1 MKIQTILS
9 LAMATVALFASCS
22 SDEILDVPVDKT
34 IQFSGAFVD
43 NSTRAADDPSYTTST
58 LDKFNVYGWV
68 SQTANSTT
76 TTGQIFDEVEVSKS
90 SGTWAYG
97 EDYIQ
102 YWIAGGSY
110 TFDAIA
116 GANGT
121 IDIKGDAKGEHASAP
136 TITGF
141 ISDGETD
148 LIYATKTAIGAVSN
162 NSKVAFT
169 FKHQLAKV
177 KFSFLNSTA
186 GDIDAKIT
194 GITIKSAAKKG
205 DVALSGTTTSAT
217 WTNLSETSDLSVG
230 DALTETTGYISKT
243 SGTYTESANEKF
255 LIPTTAS
262 YTVEF
267 TTAIYQKGVL
277 IKTVTHT
284 ATIPSTEFKGG
295 YAYNFTAELT
305 ASNIDPSNSLEPI
318 EFDLTEVTAWV
329 DQTSIA
335 LTIPATEETKEEEGG
350 QN

>member
-43 NSTRAADDPSYTTST
+43 NSTRAATDPSYTTST

-68 SQTANSTT
+68 SQTANGTT
-76 TTGQIFDEVEVSKS
+76 TTGQIFNEVEVSKS
-90 SGTWAYG
+90 SEKWAYG
-97 EDYIQ
+97 ENYIQ
-102 YWIAGGSY
+102 YWVADGSY

-121 IDIKGDAKGEHASAP
+121 IDIKDDAKGEHASTP
-136 TITGF
+136 TITSF
-141 ISDGETD
+141 DASQQTD
-148 LIYATKTAIGAVSN
+148 LIYATATVTGKASG
-162 NSKVAFT
+162 NSTVNFT

-194 GITIKSAAKKG
+194 GITIKSAAQKG
-205 DVALSGTTTSAT
+205 DVTLSAGTTSAT
-217 WTNLSETSDLSVG
+217 WSTSSDTYDLPVG
-230 DALTETTGYISKT
+230 DALTETSGYITKT
-243 SGTYTESANEKF
+243 SGSYTESANEKF

-267 TTAIYQKGVL
+267 TTDIYQKDVL
-277 IKTVTHT
+277 IKTVTHK

-305 ASNIDPSNSLEPI
+305 ASNIDPSSSLEPI
-318 EFDLTEVTAWV
+318 EFGLEEVTAWV
-329 DQTSIA
+329 DQTSTA
-335 LTIPATEETKEEEGG
+335 LTIPETEEVKADDDN
-350 QN
+350 QD